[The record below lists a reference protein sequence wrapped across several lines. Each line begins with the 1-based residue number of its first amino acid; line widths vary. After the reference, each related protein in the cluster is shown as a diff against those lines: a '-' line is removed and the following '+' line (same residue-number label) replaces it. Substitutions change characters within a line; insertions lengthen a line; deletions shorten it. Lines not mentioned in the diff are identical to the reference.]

1 MTDREILER
10 AAEWS
15 AAGRRV
21 ALATVVA
28 TWGSSPRPPGSQL
41 AVSERGELA
50 GSVSGGCVESAVAQE
65 ALEVL
70 RTGAP
75 RTLEYGV
82 TAERAWEVGLPCGG
96 RVRVF
101 VEPARADALAR
112 DVRALRARE
121 RVERVLELG
130 AGETFRLV
138 REPPVRLVIVGA
150 VHLAQ
155 PLARMAEVAGYEV
168 RLVDPRPVYAT
179 EARFPGVAVERAWP
193 EEALARIG
201 LDARTAVVTLS
212 HDRKLDDPA
221 LAAALRSP
229 AFYVGALGSRR
240 TQAGIRSRLREEGL
254 GDAQLAR
261 LHGPVGLDLGGEA
274 PAEIAVEIL
283 ADLVATLRRAPAA
296 AAGAPAS
303 GSRTHDTEETRW
315 QA

>member
-1 MTDREILER
+1 VTDREILER
-10 AAEWS
+10 AAGWS
-15 AAGRRV
+15 AAGQRV

-75 RTLEYGV
+75 RTLAYGV

-101 VEPARADALAR
+101 VELAGAEALAR
-112 DVRALRARE
+112 DARALRARE

-130 AGETFRLV
+130 GGETFRLV
-138 REPPVRLVIVGA
+138 LEPPVRLVIVGA

-155 PLARMAEVAGYEV
+155 PLARMAEVAGLEV

-179 EARFPGVAVERAWP
+179 EARFPGVAIERAWP

-240 TQAGIRSRLREEGL
+240 TQAGTRSRLREEGL
-254 GDAQLAR
+254 GDADLAR

-283 ADLVATLRRAPAA
+283 AELVATLRRAPALA
-296 AAGAPAS
+296 PAGAAGAPIP
-303 GSRTHDTEETRW
+303 
-315 QA
+315 

>member
-10 AAEWS
+10 AAGWS

-70 RTGAP
+70 RAGAP

-112 DVRALRARE
+112 DAGALRARE

-130 AGETFRLV
+130 GGETFRLV
-138 REPPVRLVIVGA
+138 LEAPVRLVIVGA

-179 EARFPGVAVERAWP
+179 EARFPGVPVERAWP

-240 TQAGIRSRLREEGL
+240 TQAAIRSRLLEEGL
-254 GDAQLAR
+254 GEAELAR

-274 PAEIAVEIL
+274 PAELAVEIL
-283 ADLVATLRRAPAA
+283 AQLVATLRRAPAPALAPGA
-296 AAGAPAS
+296 AAGATDP
-303 GSRTHDTEETRW
+303 
-315 QA
+315 